1 MQPSCTSPGWGHLTM
16 WVCWTPKLAMLSCG
30 SPSQMRT
37 KSSEFNRDKVDVSSG
52 SFSRIILVA
61 SFSGMGL
68 EADVFAEL
76 ERRSERFMG

>member
-1 MQPSCTSPGWGHLTM
+1 
-16 WVCWTPKLAMLSCG
+16 
-30 SPSQMRT
+30 MRT

-61 SFSGMGL
+61 SFSEMGL